1 MKSNKNINQQI
12 LKKVIRVFWITF
24 FCFGTEFSFGQFY
37 WTPEI
42 TNAYTALSDLNI
54 PKAKEEL
61 QKTPS
66 KDNGLWYYTLQYALI
81 VEIASNENGKLYDK
95 LSDSLD
101 ILLERVKDLNPN
113 SPYYNMCIGE
123 MYLRKCYL
131 NAIFDEKI
139 AAAWN
144 FKQAYKYITKNHEK
158 HPGFVA
164 HYKSLG
170 ILYVIIGSI
179 PEEYAWVVSSFGIK
193 GDINT
198 GISFLEKSLEQKNIF
213 HTESLSF
220 LLMSYL
226 YIIHDPEKA
235 YEGYNNFKLEKKHIV
250 PQFLY
255 SLALQKASKNDES
268 IKLIQTLKPYP
279 YDCPFY
285 HFILADAYLYKLDF
299 ENAISEYTTFLKNY
313 KGKNHIKNIFYK
325 LAVAHHLI
333 QKEDLAN
340 FYLKKTKEEGNSLF
354 DTDSYAFQNAE
365 KNKFKDD
372 NLLKGQLLFD
382 GGYAEK
388 ALVYLNLAEKNQN
401 ITEHERI
408 EMLYRKGRSFQK
420 LNKIQEAQHYYNLCI
435 QRSNYDT
442 PLYFGPNA
450 CLQSGVLFKS
460 LHNKT
465 EAKKRFNQVLNYK
478 SYPYKK
484 SIKTS
489 AKRELQ
495 TL

>member
-1 MKSNKNINQQI
+1 LKSNKNILHQI

-24 FCFGTEFSFGQFY
+24 FCFGTHFGFGQFY

-42 TNAYTALSDLNI
+42 TKAYTALSDLNI

-61 QKTPS
+61 RKTS
-66 KDNGLWYYTLQYALI
+66 ATKNGLWYYTLQYALI
-81 VEIASNENGKLYDK
+81 VEIATNEDEKLYEK

-101 ILLERVKDLNPN
+101 ILLDNVKDLNSN
-113 SPYYNMCIGE
+113 SPYYDMCIGE

-144 FKQAYKYITKNHEK
+144 FKQAYKHITKNHEK
-158 HPGFVA
+158 HPDFVA

-170 ILYVIIGSI
+170 VLYVIVGSI

-198 GISFLEKSLEQKNIF
+198 GINFLEKSLDQKNIF

-226 YIIHDPEKA
+226 YIIHNPEKA
-235 YEGYNNFKLEKKHIV
+235 YEAYNNFKQDKKHII
-250 PQFLY
+250 PEFLFA
-255 SLALQKASKNDES
+255 LALQKTSKNDDA
-268 IKLIQTLKPYP
+268 IKLIQSLKPYP
-279 YDCPFY
+279 YDCTFY

-299 ENAISEYTTFLKNY
+299 ENAISEFSIFLKNY

-333 QKEDLAN
+333 QKDDLAN

-365 KNKFKDD
+365 KNSFKDD

-382 GGYAEK
+382 GGYSEK
-388 ALVYLNLAEKNQN
+388 ALNYLNLAEKNPQIN
-401 ITEHERI
+401 ENEKI
-408 EMLYRKGRSFQK
+408 EILYRKGRCYQK
-420 LNKIQEAQHYYNLCI
+420 LNKNLEAQHYYNLCI
-435 QRSNYDT
+435 VRSNYDT

-450 CLQSGVLFKS
+450 CLQSGILYKNNN
-460 LHNKT
+460 NKR

-484 SIKTS
+484 SIKTT